1 MIEPMAEESA
11 DSLSYALE
19 NLNERSL
26 ATLKLVISDVHA
38 GLTVAIRKSFSEAS
52 WQRCKL
58 QLNLIFL
65 ELFLRT
71 FLSHS
76 HNWNRFI

>member
-1 MIEPMAEESA
+1 MAEESA

-19 NLNERSL
+19 NLKERSP
-26 ATLKLVISDVHA
+26 AALKLVISYVHV
-38 GLTVAIRKSFSEAS
+38 GLTAAIRKSFSEAS

-65 ELFLRT
+65 ELSLRT

-76 HNWNRFI
+76 HNLNRYI